1 MRIAQQICG
10 DLAEGGPL
18 KVLRLGNRWDLAFHN
33 ALKRDGKGDVIEFDI
48 EPQLVEEF
56 GTQMSDAVKKH
67 MKDGSRFAVVAAP
80 DARPYVRMI
89 VERMSRP
96 CRSCRILKSHAEWMF
111 PRSEASRDFR
121 RPLFQHLQLL
131 AASGGLPVV
140 LPDRSVPDGDPG
152 VR

>member
-89 VERMSRP
+89 VERM
-96 CRSCRILKSHAEWMF
+96 F
-111 PRSEASRDFR
+111 PT
-121 RPLFQHLQLL
+121 
-131 AASGGLPVV
+131 LPVLSHLEIARGV
-140 LPDRSVPDGDPG
+140 DVSALGSVS
-152 VR
+152 